1 MSTSNEGNGILNSL
15 DDSGLKRGHIKTMF
29 VAGMGFFTDAYLL
42 FVLTVASP
50 ILASSFGF
58 NLVAIKGTTSL
69 FGFNVSNIEIIEGG
83 ISSAVLFG
91 AFVGAMVFGHISDRW
106 GRKKVYGLELA
117 IMIVFTLL
125 SAVSVN
131 FVMLIVTRFIVGIG
145 VGGDYPISSTI
156 MSEYSSSKHRGKL
169 VSMVFAMQGFGLVAG
184 ALAGLLSIY
193 ILPLGDSWRFM
204 LAVGAIPAIY
214 VVYLRRKLM
223 ETPRFSLQVEG
234 NRDKARKAVN
244 TITATPNVKNAETGT
259 RTIKRVDTMKTLR
272 KYMLFVLGTTISWFI
287 FDMAFYGTTLNN
299 GFILSH
305 IGYGTA
311 STLKG
316 TIFNVAI
323 GDTILAAAF
332 ALPGYWIAVGLI
344 DRVGRRFLQY
354 FGFAVMA
361 IAYFVIGVKYT
372 YLLGNV
378 DIFLVVFGISYLFG
392 NIGPNTT
399 TFILPTELFPT
410 PIRSTGH
417 GIAASIAKL
426 GAGIFTFLFLILGTA
441 LGDGGEFELLG
452 IMAVI
457 GAVVTVFTIR
467 ETKGLP
473 LEISSEQ
480 PSAGIIHFTPT
491 KEGMSGS
498 ETE

>member
-1 MSTSNEGNGILNSL
+1 MNTSKEGNGLLNSL
-15 DDSGLKRGHIKTMF
+15 DNSGLKKGHVKTMF

-42 FVLTVASP
+42 FVLAVAMP
-50 ILASSFGF
+50 ILASSYGF
-58 NLVAIKGTTSL
+58 NIGAIKGTTL
-69 FGFNVSNIEIIEGG
+69 IFGFATSTENVILGG

-131 FVMLIVTRFIVGIG
+131 FVMLIITRFIVGIG
-145 VGGDYPISSTI
+145 VGGDYPISATI

-184 ALAGLLSIY
+184 ALAGLASIY
-193 ILPLGDSWRFM
+193 VLPMAYSWRLM
-204 LAVGAIPAIY
+204 LAIGAIPAIY

-234 NRDKARKAVN
+234 NTDKAKKAVN
-244 TITATPNVKNAETGT
+244 TIVATPGMKDVGSKSKISKA
-259 RTIKRVDTMKTLR
+259 DTMKLLR
-272 KYMLFVLGTTISWFI
+272 KYLLFVIGTTVSWFI
-287 FDMAFYGTTLNN
+287 FDMAFYGTTLNS
-299 GFILSH
+299 GLILDH
-305 IGYGTA
+305 IGYGSTA
-311 STLKG
+311 VLKS
-316 TIFNVAI
+316 TIFNIAV
-323 GDTILAAAF
+323 GDTIIAAAF

-344 DRVGRRFLQY
+344 DKVGRKFLQWM
-354 FGFAVMA
+354 GFAVMA
-361 IAYFVIGVKYT
+361 VAYFIIGVKYT
-372 YLLGNV
+372 YLLGNA
-378 DIFLVVFGISYLFG
+378 DIFLVLFGVSYLFG

-410 PIRSTGH
+410 SIRSTGH

-426 GAGIFTFLFLILGTA
+426 GAGIFTFMFLILAEAIGY
-441 LGDGGEFELLG
+441 GGEFTLLG
-452 IMAVI
+452 VMAVI
-457 GAVVTVFTIR
+457 GVAVTFLTIR

-473 LEISSEQ
+473 LEMSSEE
-480 PSAGIIHFTPT
+480 PSAGVFNFDPV
-491 KEGMSGS
+491 KEGSSGS
-498 ETE
+498 EN

>member
-1 MSTSNEGNGILNSL
+1 MNTSNEGNGILNSL
-15 DDSGLKRGHIKTMF
+15 DGSGLKRGHVRTMF

-58 NLVAIKGTTSL
+58 NLVAIKGATSL
-69 FGFNVSNIEIIEGG
+69 FGFSVSNIEIIEGG

-91 AFVGAMVFGHISDRW
+91 AFVGAMLFGHISDRW

-125 SAVSVN
+125 SAVSIN
-131 FVMLIVTRFIVGIG
+131 YVMLIITRFIVGIG

-184 ALAGLLSIY
+184 ALAGLGSIY
-193 ILPLGDSWRFM
+193 LLPISDSWRLM
-204 LAVGAIPAIY
+204 LAIGAIPAIY

-234 NRDKARKAVN
+234 DSEKARKAVN
-244 TITATPNVKNAETGT
+244 TITATPELKNTNN
-259 RTIKRVDTMKTLR
+259 TIKTIKKVDTMKTLR
-272 KYMLFVLGTTISWFI
+272 KYLLFVLGTTISWFI

-311 STLKG
+311 ATLKG
-316 TIFNVAI
+316 TIFNVAV

-344 DRVGRRFLQY
+344 DRVGRKFLQWLG
-354 FGFAVMA
+354 FGIMA
-361 IAYFVIGVKYT
+361 IAYFVIGIKYT

-410 PIRSTGH
+410 AIRSTGH

-457 GAVVTVFTIR
+457 GVVVTLLTIR

-473 LEISSEQ
+473 LEISSEE
-480 PSAGIIHFTPT
+480 PSSGVFKFNPV
-491 KEGMSGS
+491 KEGLSGK
-498 ETE
+498 EN